1 MHTPIGTSTS
11 SESSRSWRVSGRDA
25 LLVFAVYSHRSI
37 MERSHISV
45 SHFRMSGFFILH
57 HCAVRNTARS
67 AVGVRTLGSKSDA
80 QNAQNT
86 AQESTSQRGSTHT
99 CGRTFQHDS
108 SSSGELQTT
117 VLSDDLQC
125 TCHCTAHKCL
135 RSLPLAERAHREWY
149 RA

>member
-37 MERSHISV
+37 MERSQISM

-86 AQESTSQRGSTHT
+86 AQESTSQRGSTHE

-117 VLSDDLQC
+117 RWRAADIG
-125 TCHCTAHKCL
+125 TCHCAAHKCL
-135 RSLPLAERAHREWY
+135 RSLPLAERAHREGY